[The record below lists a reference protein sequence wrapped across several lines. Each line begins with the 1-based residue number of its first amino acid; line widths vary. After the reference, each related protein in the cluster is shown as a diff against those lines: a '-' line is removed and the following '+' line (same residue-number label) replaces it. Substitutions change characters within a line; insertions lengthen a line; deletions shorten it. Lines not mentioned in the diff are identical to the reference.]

1 MSPEQVPRR
10 TLPSATVLGGVTSC
24 LLLGAAVVHFLQI
37 SEHFEVEPLYGWFFV
52 ALSVSQAAA
61 AGALILWRRRSCLY
75 FIAVGNLGV
84 IAIWIMTRTAGVPFG
99 SEAWIPQAVGRSDLL
114 ATFLELA
121 SVLAIVYLLS
131 PFADGARMAY
141 PLALALGLTGVT
153 VSGAAVS
160 ASVLAARGACSH
172 FNPEFGPLGT
182 VDGHSI
188 LPREHP
194 QARLRAGETRS
205 LLSGQLV
212 NCGSD
217 EARVT
222 AVEIVS
228 ESGGTAQVLETSVL
242 PLKRDGEPAD
252 YKGLNVGGVAVP
264 PTDDRPD
271 LGLFSKVRG
280 ISAGFYSINGLRI
293 RYRYRGR
300 SFTQVFATNVA
311 VVVSGGP

>member
-1 MSPEQVPRR
+1 MSPDQVPRR
-10 TLPSATVLGGVTSC
+10 TLSSATVLGGVTSC
-24 LLLGAAVVHFLQI
+24 LLLGAAVVHLLQI
-37 SEHFEVEPLYGWFFV
+37 SEEFEYDPIYGWFFV
-52 ALSVSQAAA
+52 ALTVSQAAA
-61 AGALILWRRRSCLY
+61 AGALILWRRRSYLY
-75 FIAVGNLGV
+75 VATGNLGV
-84 IAIWIMTRTAGVPFG
+84 IAIWILTRTTGVPFG
-99 SEAWIPQAVGRSDLL
+99 AEPWSPQAVGRSDLV

-160 ASVLAARGACSH
+160 ASVLGARGACSH
-172 FNPEFGPLGT
+172 FNPEFGPFGT

-188 LPREHP
+188 LPREYP

-222 AVEIVS
+222 AVEVVS
-228 ESGGTAQVLETSVL
+228 ESGGTAQVLETSAL
-242 PLKRDGEPAD
+242 PLKRDGEPTV
-252 YKGLNVGGVAVP
+252 YEGLDVGGVAVP
-264 PTDDRPD
+264 PTNDRPD
-271 LGLFSKVRG
+271 LGLFSRVRG

-300 SFTQVFATNVA
+300 SLAQEFATNVA
-311 VVVSGGP
+311 IVVSGGP